1 VNLEAVTDGSFVA
14 KAPPPRKTKSKT
26 PATPALDGNRM
37 ERREGPISRGKSA
50 VERVCSAASSSS
62 GGDDIG
68 EIPPS
73 WTGRESPVSKDRN
86 AVERVFS
93 AATSR
98 AAASSAGDAT
108 NKATTEEVR
117 VKTEP
122 APPSLKRPPPFD
134 SDSRESTPSKKSRT
148 SELQAKKAAIL
159 VANQEKMERKLAAE
173 KKLEDDRK
181 KREAEEAELLREI
194 AEMEKEGRDLDEAT
208 EELEKIWEMENAK
221 TE

>member
-1 VNLEAVTDGSFVA
+1 
-14 KAPPPRKTKSKT
+14 
-26 PATPALDGNRM
+26 M
-37 ERREGPISRGKSA
+37 EGREGPISKGKSA
-50 VERVCSAASSSS
+50 VERVCSAAVSSS

-68 EIPPS
+68 EIHS
-73 WTGRESPVSKDRN
+73 SATGRESPISEDRN
-86 AVERVFS
+86 AVERVS
-93 AATSR
+93 G
-98 AAASSAGDAT
+98 AAASISAGDDIGENEQPAPT
-108 NKATTEEVR
+108 NGDNGVR

-122 APPSLKRPPPFD
+122 VPPSLKRPQPFD
-134 SDSRESTPSKKSRT
+134 SDSRESTPRKKSRI

-208 EELEKIWEMENAK
+208 EELEKIWEMENDK
-221 TE
+221 TEVD